1 LAQKQ
6 ILLTLLLACGT
17 AHAAEWQ
24 LVATDRHHTKKFFA
38 DVSSIKVAGSVR
50 HAWIKSIEL
59 PYQVQTE
66 EGKYVDYALVRWAFN
81 CSEATAKPEVGTE
94 YYEDGT
100 NLVRKD
106 FHMTMKPV
114 TPDSVNETL
123 MRFICA
129 WKPQ

>member
-1 LAQKQ
+1 MAQKI

-17 AHAAEWQ
+17 AQASEWQ
-24 LVATDRHHTKKFFA
+24 LVTADTRFTKKFFV
-38 DVSSIKVAGSVR
+38 DVSSIKVMGSVR
-50 HAWIKSIEL
+50 HAWVKSVEV
-59 PYQVQTE
+59 PHQVQAE
-66 EGKYVDYALVRWAFN
+66 EGKYVDYTIVRWAFN
-81 CSEATAKPEVGTE
+81 CAEATSKPDAGTE

-114 TPDSVNETL
+114 TPDSVNDTL

-129 WKPQ
+129 WKLK